1 MNLHST
7 ALASAIS
14 SQGSELSLQM
24 ASMGP
29 SITHALDE
37 GLTRVER
44 SIEKHF
50 SVLEEQWSIT
60 RKSRNIPQ
68 SAPDEILARKVIT
81 PATLETL
88 ALFDSLCSCST
99 NYRGK
104 HERGCFRLFQHK
116 TVHTIARE
124 FRVFNLLLCFRLEVE
139 RAPHAFVRDFKVY
152 PNFSVRG
159 RVAWTSEAF
168 LLTYKTVLK
177 MERGLAACEL
187 RKTFRDCLVK
197 LQILFE
203 EGKAWPTDVTRTGK
217 NLLHVREYSFF
228 FIDLNCEH

>member
-1 MNLHST
+1 MDLHSA

-37 GLTRVER
+37 GLTRVES

-50 SVLEEQWSIT
+50 SALEEQWSIM
-60 RKSRNIPQ
+60 KKYRNIPQ
-68 SAPDEILARKVIT
+68 SAPGEVLAGEVIT
-81 PATLETL
+81 PAKLETP

-116 TVHTIARE
+116 KVHTIARE

-139 RAPHAFVRDFKVY
+139 RAPHAFARDFKVY

-159 RVAWTSEAF
+159 RVAWPSEAF

-217 NLLHVREYSFF
+217 NLLHVRE
-228 FIDLNCEH
+228 

>member
-1 MNLHST
+1 MTLHSA
-7 ALASAIS
+7 ALVSAVS

-24 ASMGP
+24 ASMGS

-37 GLTRVER
+37 GLTRVDS

-50 SVLEEQWSIT
+50 SALEEQWSII
-60 RKSRNIPQ
+60 RKSRNTPQ

-88 ALFDSLCSCST
+88 ALFDSLCSCSK
-99 NYRGK
+99 NYRGN

-116 TVHTIARE
+116 TVHTIAKE

-139 RAPHAFVRDFKVY
+139 RAPHAFVRDFKVH

-159 RVAWTSEAF
+159 RVAWPSEAF

-187 RKTFRDCLVK
+187 RKNFRDCLVK

-203 EGKAWPTDVTRTGK
+203 EGKAWPTDVSRTGK
-217 NLLHVREYSFF
+217 TLLHVRK
-228 FIDLNCEH
+228 